1 MFVGNGK
8 IKPDKQ
14 NYMPRDP
21 SVNTMLSQLEQDL
34 ESRNSGYS
42 NVYSKLRPDSTG
54 GGSSGTSS
62 GTAMSATQ
70 ELDNLLE
77 SLNDFQVHSPTH
89 LLRNS
94 LTYCE

>member
-14 NYMPRDP
+14 NFMARDP

-34 ESRNSGYS
+34 ESRNSNYS
-42 NVYSKLRPDSTG
+42 NVYSNLRPDSSG

-77 SLNDFQVHSPTH
+77 SLNDFQVCIFIKIHWKFIN
-89 LLRNS
+89 LL
-94 LTYCE
+94 